1 MTQADSVHSTP
12 RTDSPI
18 SITPEEA
25 AARLQQQ
32 ARRRRQA
39 LKRLRRLQ
47 EKAAAE
53 IERLI
58 TFLDA
63 CDPYASTELEDAIDD
78 WPIDGDELEPSLCGV
93 TAENNFGFGGTLPFD
108 VYRELEEGNDEPS
121 LGWTDEEAARGQYAG
136 TSSRN
141 FDLEEQCDDEGAA
154 RGICPSQMGTAL

>member
-1 MTQADSVHSTP
+1 MTKADSVHSTP

-18 SITPEEA
+18 SIPPEEA

-93 TAENNFGFGGTLPFD
+93 TVAPPNQISDEFD
-108 VYRELEEGNDEPS
+108 REQEEGNDEPS

-136 TSSRN
+136 ARGCHRE
-141 FDLEEQCDDEGAA
+141 LEAQCEDEGYVA
-154 RGICPSQMGTAL
+154 